1 MDDFSGDD
9 MQVPLVRPF
18 IEHRRTVRPAH
29 EDDGEMALSGVRAYT
44 MTGGRAHAAV
54 HLEFETM
61 LQTTAAGREALTAM
75 KFERADIL
83 TLGRNEPL
91 SVAEL
96 SAYCARYCRHFFKQ
110 THDDSPRKAIVPFV
124 LEMGVEPPD
133 SAVGWLPE
141 RLRLLSEEG
150 TRHNFLLTFSSD
162 RYRLPGDVQVMS
174 LGEFV
179 RGLPKLLEG

>member
-9 MQVPLVRPF
+9 PQVPLVRPF
-18 IEHRRTVRPAH
+18 LEHRRAVRPAH
-29 EDDGEMALSGVRAYT
+29 EDDGEVALTGVRAYT

-83 TLGRNEPL
+83 ALARNEPL

-96 SAYCARYCRHFFKQ
+96 SARLHVPIGVVRVVAADLLAEGMLQAFQ
-110 THDDSPRKAIVPFV
+110 PSANVADDV
-124 LEMGVEPPD
+124 LLITRLIAGVR
-133 SAVGWLPE
+133 AL
-141 RLRLLSEEG
+141 
-150 TRHNFLLTFSSD
+150 
-162 RYRLPGDVQVMS
+162 
-174 LGEFV
+174 
-179 RGLPKLLEG
+179 

>member
-9 MQVPLVRPF
+9 VQVPLVRPF
-18 IEHRRTVRPAH
+18 IEHRRAVRPAH
-29 EDDGEMALSGVRAYT
+29 EDDGEVTLSGVRAYT
-44 MTGGRAHAAV
+44 MTGGRAHAAI

-96 SAYCARYCRHFFKQ
+96 SA
-110 THDDSPRKAIVPFV
+110 
-124 LEMGVEPPD
+124 
-133 SAVGWLPE
+133 
-141 RLRLLSEEG
+141 RLRVPIGVVRVVAADLLSEGMLEAFQPSANVADDVLLI
-150 TRHNFLLTFSSD
+150 TRLIA
-162 RYRLPGDVQVMS
+162 G
-174 LGEFV
+174 V
-179 RGLPKLLEG
+179 RAL

>member
-9 MQVPLVRPF
+9 PQVPLVRPF
-18 IEHRRTVRPAH
+18 LEHRRAVRPAH
-29 EDDGEMALSGVRAYT
+29 EDDGEVALTGVRAYT

-83 TLGRNEPL
+83 ALARNEPL

-96 SAYCARYCRHFFKQ
+96 SARLHVPIGVVRVVAADLLAEGMLEAFQ
-110 THDDSPRKAIVPFV
+110 PSANVADDV
-124 LEMGVEPPD
+124 LLITRLIAGVR
-133 SAVGWLPE
+133 AL
-141 RLRLLSEEG
+141 
-150 TRHNFLLTFSSD
+150 
-162 RYRLPGDVQVMS
+162 
-174 LGEFV
+174 
-179 RGLPKLLEG
+179 

>member
-96 SAYCARYCRHFFKQ
+96 SARLH
-110 THDDSPRKAIVPFV
+110 VPI
-124 LEMGVEPPD
+124 GVVRVVAAD
-133 SAVGWLPE
+133 
-141 RLRLLSEEG
+141 LLSEGMLEAFQPSANVADDVLLI
-150 TRHNFLLTFSSD
+150 TRLIA
-162 RYRLPGDVQVMS
+162 G
-174 LGEFV
+174 V
-179 RGLPKLLEG
+179 RAL

>member
-9 MQVPLVRPF
+9 PQVPLVRPF
-18 IEHRRTVRPAH
+18 LEHRRAVRPAH
-29 EDDGEMALSGVRAYT
+29 EDDGEVALTGVRAYT

-96 SAYCARYCRHFFKQ
+96 SARLHVPIGVVRVVAADLLAEGMLEAFQ
-110 THDDSPRKAIVPFV
+110 PSANVADDV
-124 LEMGVEPPD
+124 LLITRLIAGVR
-133 SAVGWLPE
+133 AL
-141 RLRLLSEEG
+141 
-150 TRHNFLLTFSSD
+150 
-162 RYRLPGDVQVMS
+162 
-174 LGEFV
+174 
-179 RGLPKLLEG
+179 

>member
-9 MQVPLVRPF
+9 PQVPLVRPF
-18 IEHRRTVRPAH
+18 LEHRRAVRPAH
-29 EDDGEMALSGVRAYT
+29 EDDGEVALTGVRAYT

-96 SAYCARYCRHFFKQ
+96 SARLH
-110 THDDSPRKAIVPFV
+110 VPI
-124 LEMGVEPPD
+124 GVVRVVAAD
-133 SAVGWLPE
+133 
-141 RLRLLSEEG
+141 LLSEGMLEAFQPSANVADDVLLI
-150 TRHNFLLTFSSD
+150 TRLIA
-162 RYRLPGDVQVMS
+162 G
-174 LGEFV
+174 V
-179 RGLPKLLEG
+179 RAL